1 MKHIKTYKIFE
12 SNSPKFPTTREEVM
26 QVCEKYH
33 ITRYTINDDLSIDVG
48 SYVYLDK
55 KGLKYL
61 PLKFN
66 YVSGNFDCSHNKLKT
81 LEGCPQ
87 TVGGIF
93 DCEFNKLVSLE
104 GCPQTIEGNFN
115 CSHNEL
121 QSLEGC
127 PQTIEGNFNCGHNG
141 LTSLEGCPQTVTGGF
156 GCSSNEL
163 TTLEGCPQTAG
174 KYFDCSYNKKL
185 KSLNGSPQ
193 KVEGDF
199 NCSGNNLKT
208 LESGPQTVG
217 GNFNCSFNKLKDLEH
232 ISEVNGTIYIYRN
245 PVHLLLNTFI
255 NKADTFMI
263 EDFID
268 YEIVRN
274 RDTVMLD
281 RLQTFIRDNDLEM
294 PNLEDIKERY
304 KIIE

>member
-1 MKHIKTYKIFE
+1 MKHIKPYKIFE
-12 SNSPKFPTTREEVM
+12 SASPNFPTTREGVIEV
-26 QVCEKYH
+26 CRKYK
-33 ITRYTINDDLSIDVG
+33 IENYTINDDLSIDVG

-93 DCEFNKLVSLE
+93 DCEFNKLV
-104 GCPQTIEGNFN
+104 
-115 CSHNEL
+115 
-121 QSLEGC
+121 SLEGC

-268 YEIVRN
+268 YEIIRN

-281 RLQTFIRDNDLEM
+281 RLQTFIRDNDLKM
-294 PNLEDIKERY
+294 PNLDNIKGHY